1 MEVYEA
7 IKTRR
12 TIRTFTKKATE
23 EQVRKLLLAGV
34 QAPSG
39 SNVQPWEFIIIDDP
53 STIEQIAEHKYQ
65 QTLKMDIDEA
75 TLKNPATHCNINRPD
90 NWA

>member
-1 MEVYEA
+1 MEVFEA

-12 TIRTFTKKATE
+12 TIRSFKKKATE

-39 SNVQPWEFIIIDDP
+39 SNVQPWEFIIIDLTNVL
-53 STIEQIAEHKYQ
+53 ST
-65 QTLKMDIDEA
+65 
-75 TLKNPATHCNINRPD
+75 
-90 NWA
+90 